1 MKYALVLEKN
11 SALCNTTSSLVSSMG
26 YLVTPVFNP
35 KKALHAAH
43 MIQFDLIVTCTAVNP
58 GDRRSLTVE
67 LKRCSPDSVVVLL
80 VDPELGPH
88 TNGNFEGVNAVLY
101 RPLTVPALQDVIS
114 SGGDHYAVQAPPEQA
129 PSERRRRAVD

>member
-1 MKYALVLEKN
+1 MKYALVLEKDSVLCN
-11 SALCNTTSSLVSSMG
+11 KTSALIASMG
-26 YLVTPVFNP
+26 YLITPVFNP

-80 VDPELGPH
+80 ADPETGPH
-88 TNGNFEGVNAVLY
+88 TNGNYEGVNAVLY
-101 RPLTVPALQDVIS
+101 RPLSVHALDTVITSGVDQYALQS
-114 SGGDHYAVQAPPEQA
+114 PPAPPS
-129 PSERRRRAVD
+129 SERRRRAID